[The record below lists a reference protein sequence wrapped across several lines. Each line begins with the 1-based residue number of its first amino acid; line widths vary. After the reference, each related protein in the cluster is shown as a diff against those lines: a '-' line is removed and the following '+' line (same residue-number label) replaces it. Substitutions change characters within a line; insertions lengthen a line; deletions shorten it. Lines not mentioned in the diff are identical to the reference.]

1 MTGGQVFQFWRRPLT
16 DNEHLVKMAY
26 RSVLRRDPEP
36 DGLRQ
41 YTERLNS
48 GELNPGTLL
57 EDLLSSQEYLLL
69 YQRGG
74 HLGLTAAARRFLS
87 PNIQALSTRLQ
98 TELPLEPE
106 RFSEACRF
114 GIEQTALLEFYN
126 QEEYLAVHRKRF
138 FELDNIVANLVRDVP
153 RARVLDVGISINSII
168 LSKLLPSAEIAIC
181 DRFELKGQPFDFF
194 DVDLTDPDLD
204 RKTLHQEFDVII
216 FTEVLAHLLAN
227 PVRVFNFFLRHL
239 RPDGHL
245 IVTTPNFF
253 SAANSRALA
262 LGENPQP
269 IFSARLKRG
278 QEVEHHVREYSM
290 SELLLF
296 AEEAGGAPAAFFF
309 SSCWDSPSEDTPPEN
324 RGNLCA
330 VFKCDV

>member
-1 MTGGQVFQFWRRPLT
+1 MLQFWRRPPE
-16 DNEHLVKMAY
+16 DNDHLVKMAY
-26 RSVLRRDPEP
+26 RSVLRREADP

-41 YTERLNS
+41 YTERLKT

-57 EDLLSSQEYLLL
+57 EDLLKSEEYQLLH
-69 YQRGG
+69 QRGG
-74 HLGLTAAARRFLS
+74 QLGLTAAAHRFLS
-87 PNIQALSTRLQ
+87 PSIQALSERLQ
-98 TELPLEPE
+98 AELPLEPA
-106 RFSEACRF
+106 RFNEACRF
-114 GIEQTALLEFYN
+114 GVEQTARYEFYN
-126 QEEYLAVHRKRF
+126 QEEYLAFHRKRF
-138 FELDNIVANLVRDVP
+138 FELDNIVANLVRGVP
-153 RARVLDVGISINSII
+153 RARVLDVGLSINSMI

-181 DRFELKGQPFDFF
+181 DRFELKGQPFEFF

-204 RKTLHQEFDVII
+204 EKTFHQQFDVII
-216 FTEVLAHLLAN
+216 FTEVLEHLLAN
-227 PVRVFNFFLRHL
+227 PVRVFSFFLRHL
-239 RPDGHL
+239 QPDGHL

-269 IFSARLKRG
+269 VFPARLRRG

-309 SSCWDSPSEDTPPEN
+309 SSCWDSPSEDKPPEH

-330 VFKCDV
+330 VIKCGV

>member
-1 MTGGQVFQFWRRPLT
+1 M
-16 DNEHLVKMAY
+16 
-26 RSVLRRDPEP
+26 
-36 DGLRQ
+36 
-41 YTERLNS
+41 
-48 GELNPGTLL
+48 TLL
-57 EDLLSSQEYLLL
+57 HVQETKKTSAKY
-69 YQRGG
+69 G
-74 HLGLTAAARRFLS
+74 
-87 PNIQALSTRLQ
+87 
-98 TELPLEPE
+98 EPTTGSLWIAFD
-106 RFSEACRF
+106 RHVSEAGEVGLLHAEFSRKLMADVHD
-114 GIEQTALLEFYN
+114 GLLEFYN

-216 FTEVLAHLLAN
+216 FTEVLEHLLAN